1 MKFVL
6 SGNLL
11 RFSNFQREIEIPAQ
25 TVADGITGLVSH
37 VPGLAP
43 ILLDGAGALR
53 KVHRLFLNQDQL
65 CGAELARPVGR
76 DDEVM
81 ILTAIAGG

>member
-11 RFSNFQREIEIPAQ
+11 RFSKFQREIAIAAP
-25 TVADGITGLVSH
+25 TVAAGLTQLVGD
-37 VPGLAP
+37 VPELGP
-43 ILLDGAGALR
+43 VLLDGTGQLR

-65 CGAELARPVGR
+65 TSDQLSRPANEN
-76 DDEVM
+76 DEVM